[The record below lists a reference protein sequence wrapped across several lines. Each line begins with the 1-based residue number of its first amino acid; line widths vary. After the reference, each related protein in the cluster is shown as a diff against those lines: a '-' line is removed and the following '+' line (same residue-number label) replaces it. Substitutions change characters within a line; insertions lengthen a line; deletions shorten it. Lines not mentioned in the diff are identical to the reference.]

1 MSDCFICVNNH
12 SLKVDGS
19 SKIRANATLSN
30 VLSGKLGGVAKIN
43 PNKVQQPALLK
54 GKLSGSGKILGKPKL
69 SHNVKALGAVEVVD
83 IKAHLVVNGV
93 ARSRL
98 SSSINI
104 NDLYADKFGG
114 NIDGLNDIDNFASV
128 QKLYPIRDITTSL
141 NNSYFV
147 NKNLS
152 SGNLYQSIDEGI
164 FTGNYNQNL
173 KQSNRISDD
182 NLSFIQ
188 PSSVFTSGTFRYKCE
203 VNKPYHHPKNSFLF
217 IRASAPLSNY
227 GSDIAPEYR
236 IHNIKL
242 EDPSGNLII
251 KYKEVF
257 LRGDAD
263 YTNNYVNYSTYISE
277 PLINNANLHSWDESY
292 PILIRK
298 KFHSLDEQRRVI
310 FLRFGTLENREKIW
324 HTANQ
329 VKELTGVSMKT
340 QYGMIRRWV
349 ERGFKI
355 VSLLCLRGSK
365 IKISEEDRALI
376 ASP

>member
-30 VLSGKLGGVAKIN
+30 VLSGRLGGVAKIN
-43 PNKVQQPALLK
+43 PNKIQQPALLK
-54 GKLSGSGKILGKPKL
+54 GKFSGSGKILGKPKL
-69 SHNVKALGAVEVVD
+69 SHNLRAFGAVEIVD

-173 KQSNRISDD
+173 K
-182 NLSFIQ
+182 
-188 PSSVFTSGTFRYKCE
+188 
-203 VNKPYHHPKNSFLF
+203 
-217 IRASAPLSNY
+217 
-227 GSDIAPEYR
+227 
-236 IHNIKL
+236 
-242 EDPSGNLII
+242 
-251 KYKEVF
+251 
-257 LRGDAD
+257 
-263 YTNNYVNYSTYISE
+263 
-277 PLINNANLHSWDESY
+277 
-292 PILIRK
+292 
-298 KFHSLDEQRRVI
+298 
-310 FLRFGTLENREKIW
+310 
-324 HTANQ
+324 
-329 VKELTGVSMKT
+329 
-340 QYGMIRRWV
+340 
-349 ERGFKI
+349 
-355 VSLLCLRGSK
+355 
-365 IKISEEDRALI
+365 
-376 ASP
+376 